1 MKNCRYIKLLELKYF
16 EVGSMKP
23 AEIFPKARHCLRHE
37 ENGLGQASVTVFDY
51 QNACSS
57 HMCAYQIQL
66 VFTLAQIFL
75 F

>member
-1 MKNCRYIKLLELKYF
+1 
-16 EVGSMKP
+16 MKP
-23 AEIFPKARHCLRHE
+23 AEIFPMARHCLRHE
-37 ENGLGQASVTVFDY
+37 ENGLGQASVIVFDY